1 MSTRIV
7 REWMTPQVV
16 VITPETTLPDA
27 HKLMQEHGIRRLP
40 VVKDGKLVGIV
51 TLSDIREAKPSDAT
65 SLSIWEMNYLLAKL
79 TIKQLMS
86 SPVITTA
93 PETAVGE
100 AAKTMLNSKIS
111 ALPVVDRAGKLV
123 GIITESDVFR
133 MLVAE
138 LNKA

>member
-1 MSTRIV
+1 MSTRTV
-7 REWMTPQVV
+7 REWMTPHVV

-40 VVKDGKLVGIV
+40 VVRDGKLIGIV
-51 TLSDIREAKPSDAT
+51 TLSDVREAKPSDAT

-79 TIKQLMS
+79 TVKQLMS

-93 PETAVGE
+93 PETEVGE
-100 AAKTMLNSKIS
+100 AAKTMLDSKIS

>member
-7 REWMTPQVV
+7 REWMTPHVV

-40 VVKDGKLVGIV
+40 VVKDGRLVGIV
-51 TLSDIREAKPSDAT
+51 TLSDVREAKPSDAT

-79 TIKQLMS
+79 TVKQIMS

-93 PETAVGE
+93 PETGVGE
-100 AAKTMLNSKIS
+100 AAKTMLDSKIS